1 MRRFLRASTTVQD
14 VVNFVK
20 VQKQMGLNDPVKL
33 ATTFPKRVLED
44 TMKTLADLGLSK
56 QEALNVIIG

>member
-1 MRRFLRASTTVQD
+1 MLRFLRASTTVQD

-33 ATTFPKRVLED
+33 TTTFPKRVLED
-44 TMKTLADLGLSK
+44 TKKTLADIGLTK
-56 QEALNVIIG
+56 QEALNVIFG